1 MWIMVGGPYGTGAKS
16 AAERAASLARM
27 NQAALAVWRKGH
39 VPIIGV
45 NLALPIVAA
54 AGGDAAT
61 DAAIMMPL
69 SLALADRC
77 DAFLRIGGA
86 SVGADQE
93 MARFV
98 AAGKRVFRSV
108 DEIMTQ
114 TPSPTRG
121 EGVSHFRG

>member
-16 AAERAASLARM
+16 TDERAANLARM
-27 NQAALAVWRKGH
+27 NEAALAMWRKGH

-54 AGGDAAT
+54 AGGDAAA
-61 DAAIMMPL
+61 DAEIMMPL
-69 SLALADRC
+69 SLALAERC

-93 MARFV
+93 MARFM
-98 AAGKRVFRSV
+98 ATGKTVFRSV
-108 DEIMTQ
+108 EEIAIA
-114 TPSPTRG
+114 
-121 EGVSHFRG
+121 

>member
-1 MWIMVGGPYGTGAKS
+1 MWIMVGGQYGTGAKS
-16 AAERAASLARM
+16 AAERAANLVRM
-27 NQAALAVWRKGH
+27 NEAALAVWRKGH

-54 AGGDAAT
+54 ADGDAAA
-61 DAAIMMPL
+61 DAEIMMPL
-69 SLALADRC
+69 SLALAERC

-98 AAGKRVFRSV
+98 AAGKRVFRSLE
-108 DEIMTQ
+108 EITMK
-114 TPSPTRG
+114 TPSPLGG
-121 EGVSHFRG
+121 EGGDGG

>member
-16 AAERAASLARM
+16 AAERAANLARM

-45 NLALPIVAA
+45 NLALPIIAA
-54 AGGDAAT
+54 AGDDAAA
-61 DAAIMMPL
+61 DVAIMMPL

-98 AAGKRVFRSV
+98 AAGKRVFRSLE
-108 DEIMTQ
+108 EI
-114 TPSPTRG
+114 PG
-121 EGVSHFRG
+121 

>member
-16 AAERAASLARM
+16 ATERAANLARM
-27 NQAALAVWRKGH
+27 NEAAHAVWRKGH
-39 VPIIGV
+39 VPIIGI
-45 NLALPIVAA
+45 NLALPIVVA
-54 AGGDAAT
+54 AGVDAAE
-61 DAAIMMPL
+61 IMMPL
-69 SLALADRC
+69 SLALAERC

-108 DEIMTQ
+108 EEVT
-114 TPSPTRG
+114 
-121 EGVSHFRG
+121 

>member
-1 MWIMVGGPYGTGAKS
+1 MWIMVGGPYGTGART
-16 AAERAASLARM
+16 AAERAANLARM
-27 NQAALAVWRKGH
+27 NDAALAVWRKGH

-45 NLALPIVAA
+45 NLALPIIEA
-54 AGGDAAT
+54 AGGGAAADAE
-61 DAAIMMPL
+61 IMMPL

-98 AAGKRVFRSV
+98 AAGKTVFRSV
-108 DEIMTQ
+108 DEI
-114 TPSPTRG
+114 
-121 EGVSHFRG
+121 VSA

>member
-16 AAERAASLARM
+16 AAERAANLARM
-27 NQAALAVWRKGH
+27 NEAALAVWRKGH

-45 NLALPIVAA
+45 NLALPIVEA
-54 AGGDAAT
+54 AGSDTAADAE
-61 DAAIMMPL
+61 IMMPL
-69 SLALADRC
+69 SLAVAERC

-98 AAGKRVFRSV
+98 AAGKRVFRSLE
-108 DEIMTQ
+108 EITMK
-114 TPSPTRG
+114 TPSPLVG
-121 EGVSHFRG
+121 EGGDGG

>member
-16 AAERAASLARM
+16 TDERAANLARM
-27 NQAALAVWRKGH
+27 NEAALAVWRKGH

-54 AGGDAAT
+54 AGGDAAA
-61 DAAIMMPL
+61 DAEIMMPL
-69 SLALADRC
+69 ALAERC

-93 MARFV
+93 MARFM
-98 AAGKRVFRSV
+98 ATGKTVFRSV
-108 DEIMTQ
+108 EEIAIA
-114 TPSPTRG
+114 
-121 EGVSHFRG
+121 

>member
-16 AAERAASLARM
+16 AAERAANLARM

-45 NLALPIVAA
+45 NLALPIIAA
-54 AGGDAAT
+54 AGDDAAA
-61 DAAIMMPL
+61 DVAIMMPL
-69 SLALADRC
+69 SLALAERC

-98 AAGKRVFRSV
+98 AAGKRVFRSLE
-108 DEIMTQ
+108 EI
-114 TPSPTRG
+114 PG
-121 EGVSHFRG
+121 

>member
-16 AAERAASLARM
+16 AADRAANLACM
-27 NQAALAVWRKGH
+27 NEAALAVWRKGH
-39 VPIIGV
+39 VPIVGV

-54 AGGDAAT
+54 AGGD
-61 DAAIMMPL
+61 DAADAEIMMPL
-69 SLALADRC
+69 SLALAERC
-77 DAFLRIGGA
+77 DAFLRIGGP

-108 DEIMTQ
+108 EEI
-114 TPSPTRG
+114 G
-121 EGVSHFRG
+121 